1 MPPSVPWVTRLL
13 DLVRKFWAAALVI
26 LALISVIESETR
38 TVIGPWRFSSL
49 GGRFWLERQDRD
61 WDAKSGRVGKPL

>member
-13 DLVRKFWAAALVI
+13 DLVRKCWAAAFVI

-38 TVIGPWRFSSL
+38 TVIGPWRFTSWGEAL
-49 GGRFWLERQDRD
+49 LVRE
-61 WDAKSGRVGKPL
+61 VE

>member
-13 DLVRKFWAAALVI
+13 DLERKCWAAAFVI

-38 TVIGPWRFSSL
+38 TVIGPWRFTSW
-49 GGRFWLERQDRD
+49 GGAR
-61 WDAKSGRVGKPL
+61 G